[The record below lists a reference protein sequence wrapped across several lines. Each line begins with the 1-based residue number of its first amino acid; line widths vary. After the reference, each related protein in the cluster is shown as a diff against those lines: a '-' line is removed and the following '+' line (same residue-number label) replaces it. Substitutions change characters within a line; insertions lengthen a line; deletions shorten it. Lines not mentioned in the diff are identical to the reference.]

1 MTNADL
7 WKQYDEYTKAL
18 TANCE
23 KLGFAAAAIA
33 WFFKTSAGTF
43 PTAILFAF
51 GFIIFFSPP
60 TFCSMF
66 LRLCSFASGHAIRKR
81 QSGKP
86 IKPSKANMRSQH
98 GLIIRLS
105 SCGGSK
111 SCLSWLPMFVSAS
124 KFFPCGIGLTR
135 R

>member
-51 GFIIFFSPP
+51 GFIIFF
-60 TFCSMF
+60 
-66 LRLCSFASGHAIRKR
+66 FAADILQYVFAALFIRFWTRNQEKA
-81 QSGKP
+81 KW
-86 IKPSKANMRSQH
+86 KANQTIEGEYEKPAWLDYPAFIMWWIKIVSLLVAYVCIGIQVFFH
-98 GLIIRLS
+98 A
-105 SCGGSK
+105 GS
-111 SCLSWLPMFVSAS
+111 A
-124 KFFPCGIGLTR
+124 
-135 R
+135 